1 MYGAFEEVAHGP
13 ARALRSGTDMIG
25 VGLCPEGIEQ
35 NPAAYALMNE
45 WAFRWLLPYRQ
56 PKSSA
61 SHTLTFT
68 KESRLYSLLPAKQ
81 CIEAA
86 IT

>member
-1 MYGAFEEVAHGP
+1 MYGAFEEVAQGP

-45 WAFRWLLPYRQ
+45 WAFRWLLPYKQ
-56 PKSSA
+56 PKA
-61 SHTLTFT
+61 AAFHTLTFT
-68 KESRLYSLLPAKQ
+68 
-81 CIEAA
+81 
-86 IT
+86 